1 MQWCDQVLVVNR
13 CLGGVALRRGGA
25 GLSVCEKAG
34 QQQSEHLKPSVN
46 TAEGMCHQITS
57 IVNVHKV
64 DAAL

>member
-1 MQWCDQVLVVNR
+1 MVRPKTGCKPMLGWC
-13 CLGGVALRRGGA
+13 CSAKGGSR
-25 GLSVCEKAG
+25 LSVCEKAG

>member
-1 MQWCDQVLVVNR
+1 
-13 CLGGVALRRGGA
+13 
-25 GLSVCEKAG
+25 VCEKAG

-46 TAEGMCHQITS
+46 TADGMCHQLAS